1 MDIGLEWIA
10 PSNADSTA
18 SWLRAHAEMAH
29 LPTVRHSVTM
39 RATPDGAR
47 HTLDACRAL
56 HQTGHRAG
64 LMAHATTG
72 VLERRRFAAWMDSL
86 RPTGV
91 DALLCMRGDTVVA
104 ADPFASVLDLV
115 RATANTGWAQ
125 PWVAASPDGHPD
137 SRGEQADFDWL
148 LAKIDAGAVGAITQ
162 ALFDATRFLRWRDR
176 LAVARPGF
184 LWVAGVV
191 PVREWARTARFAQRC
206 GVPLPHALE
215 RRLAGLSP
223 AEATTQGRLHTE
235 NLVAQ
240 LDRAGCDGVHVFTL
254 NASQGIVGL
263 LGGVLETACVAA

>member
-18 SWLRAHAEMAH
+18 SWLRAYSEMAH
-29 LPTVRHSVTM
+29 LPAVRHSVTM

-56 HQTGHRAG
+56 HRTGHRAG

-72 VLERRRFAAWMDSL
+72 VLERGRFAAWMDNL

-104 ADPFASVLDLV
+104 DDPFASVLDLV
-115 RATANTGWAQ
+115 RATDDTGWAQ

-176 LAVARPGF
+176 LATARPGF

-191 PVREWARTARFAQRC
+191 PVRAWDRTERFAQRC
-206 GVPLPHALE
+206 GVPLPTHLH

-223 AEATTQGRLHTE
+223 QEATRQGAFHIR
-235 NLVAQ
+235 NLVQQ
-240 LDRAGCDGVHVFTL
+240 LADEGCDGVHLFTL
-254 NASQGIVGL
+254 NSPE
-263 LGGVLETACVAA
+263 GVETLVDRAFLAQAA